1 VPTAIVNGVRLNYV
15 QTDDGGDGA
24 REDLVMVHGLATNLA
39 FWYFQYAAEFST
51 RFRVTMLDLRGHGR
65 SEMPAG
71 GYSPTDMARDL
82 GGLLDHLGIAKA
94 HFIAH
99 SFGGVVALKLACQQP
114 ERVRSLVL
122 ADSHIAAVR
131 RLGPPLDW
139 AYGQGIQPIL
149 DRLGLDLDTRHP
161 YFGYHLITCMAQWQL
176 DGTEVPAELAELVS
190 PLMGKSTKQTARQWL
205 ALMETTS
212 AKAQM
217 MGDDGLALE
226 ELRKL
231 RFPILALYGEKSHA
245 RLTGEVLL
253 EVWPQAEFRGV
264 RDAGHFFPSSRPQ
277 EVISDCKRFWGGEFS
292 AERRRN
298 RDGETPRNYIRTD
311 RVFAVDDAWYFMTR
325 EKCRMGP
332 FATREEA
339 LAEIQSMFA
348 PATAAVPA

>member
-1 VPTAIVNGVRLNYV
+1 MPTAIVNGVRLNYV

-51 RFRVTMLDLRGHGR
+51 RFRVTLLDLRGHGR
-65 SEMPAG
+65 SEMPAD
-71 GYSPTDMARDL
+71 GYSPTEMARDL

-94 HFIAH
+94 HFVAH
-99 SFGGVVALKLACQQP
+99 SFGGVVALKFALGQP
-114 ERVRSLVL
+114 GRVRSLVL

-131 RLGPPLDW
+131 KLGPQRDW
-139 AYGQGIQPIL
+139 AYGQDLQPIL
-149 DRLGLDLDTRHP
+149 DRHGLDLDTQHP
-161 YFGYHLITCMAQWQL
+161 YFGYHLITRMAQWQL
-176 DGTEVPAELAELVS
+176 HGTEVPAELAELVS
-190 PLMGKSTKQTARQWL
+190 PLMGKLAKHTAKQWL

-231 RFPILALYGEKSHA
+231 HFPILALYGDNSHA
-245 RLTGEVLL
+245 RLTGEALL

-264 RDAGHFFPSSRPQ
+264 RGAGHFFPSSRPR
-277 EVISDCKRFWGGEFS
+277 EMISDCERFWGGEFS
-292 AERRRN
+292 VDRRRN
-298 RDGETPRNYIRTD
+298 RDGETPRNYIRTE
-311 RVFAVDDAWYFMTR
+311 RVFAVDDGWYFMTR

-332 FATREEA
+332 FCSREDA
-339 LAEIQSMFA
+339 LAEIQSMFVA
-348 PATAAVPA
+348 KAAAVPA

>member
-1 VPTAIVNGVRLNYV
+1 
-15 QTDDGGDGA
+15 
-24 REDLVMVHGLATNLA
+24 
-39 FWYFQYAAEFST
+39 
-51 RFRVTMLDLRGHGR
+51 
-65 SEMPAG
+65 
-71 GYSPTDMARDL
+71 
-82 GGLLDHLGIAKA
+82 
-94 HFIAH
+94 
-99 SFGGVVALKLACQQP
+99 
-114 ERVRSLVL
+114 
-122 ADSHIAAVR
+122 
-131 RLGPPLDW
+131 
-139 AYGQGIQPIL
+139 
-149 DRLGLDLDTRHP
+149 
-161 YFGYHLITCMAQWQL
+161 MAQWQL

-245 RLTGEVLL
+245 RLTGQVLL

-277 EVISDCKRFWGGEFS
+277 EMISDCKRFWGGEFS